1 MSNKKNYYCSN
12 CGLNTHDYKDCSDPI
27 TSWGIILVNL
37 SLIPMMIEHSKINIK
52 SHIFNITPTN
62 SKELNILSQVMSS
75 LKFLLI
81 QRKHSLGYV
90 DFIRGK
96 YRIDNIDGI
105 NFLFQHM
112 KQEEI
117 NNIKDTPFDEL
128 WVNLW
133 NNDES
138 KINKLKNEYNIS
150 KDKFE
155 RLKYNKDIDINL
167 QFYVENVQPIYKFN
181 EWGFPKGRRSKYESP
196 KDCAIREFEE
206 ETNISRTKFKIID
219 SIDPIEENLIGTNG
233 VKYRH
238 IYYIAETRDDFV
250 PNILGNNEIGGI
262 NYFCYNDGLNIIRD
276 YHIEKKEVLT
286 SVYYYYLETI
296 LSNINKDKNDS
307 DKNDS
312 DKNDSD
318 TNKDIDSYES
328 YESSEKLIISNTN
341 SNIMI
346 NETNNK

>member
-1 MSNKKNYYCSN
+1 MNNKKNYYCSN
-12 CGLNTHDYKDCSDPI
+12 CGLNTHDYKDCSEPI

-37 SLIPMMIEHSKINIK
+37 SMIPMEIEHLKINIK

-62 SKELNILSQVMSS
+62 STELNILSQVMSS

-117 NNIKDTPFDEL
+117 NKIKNTPFDEL
-128 WVNLW
+128 WVDLW

-150 KDKFE
+150 KEKFE
-155 RLKYNKDIDINL
+155 TLKNNKDIEINL
-167 QFYVENVQPIYKFN
+167 QFYVDNVQPIYKFN
-181 EWGFPKGRRSKYESP
+181 EWGFPKGRRSKYENP

-206 ETNISRTKFKIID
+206 ETNISRSKFKIID

-233 VKYRH
+233 IKYRH
-238 IYYIAETRDDFV
+238 IYYVAETRDNYI
-250 PNILGNNEIGGI
+250 PNILGNNEIGAI
-262 NYFCYNDGLNIIRD
+262 NYFCHNDGLNIIRD

-296 LSNINKDKNDS
+296 LTNINKDKNDY
-307 DKNDS
+307 D
-312 DKNDSD
+312 
-318 TNKDIDSYES
+318 NKDVESYDSYES
-328 YESSEKLIISNTN
+328 TETSDSNNLKQKLIISNTN
-341 SNIMI
+341 SLM
-346 NETNNK
+346 NEINNK